1 MAIPLQK
8 TDFEKGGKFY
18 NLDLPT
24 KLPLPRSLLNS
35 IYSDKFPKCDKFISK
50 SSQLGLLKY
59 MWHLKDVEVEWCL
72 CQQNHLLPITL
83 HHKIKRQLKFSKL
96 TKKDFIISEDID
108 KVLQKGKYHG
118 KLDMNCITAELPLPD
133 YITEPMFNCI
143 RNFYDAIPEGEC
155 FKSPKYQIKVLKKM
169 YDYVGRPSKICVCS
183 LGTHLTFLNC

>member
-50 SSQLGLLKY
+50 SNQLGLLKY

-83 HHKIKRQLKFSKL
+83 HHKIKRQLKFNKL

-169 YDYVGRPSKICVCS
+169 YDYVGRPSKICDCS

>member
-83 HHKIKRQLKFSKL
+83 HLKIKRQLKFNKL

>member
-18 NLDLPT
+18 NLELPT

-35 IYSDKFPKCDKFISK
+35 IYSDKFPKCGKFISK
-50 SSQLGLLKY
+50 SNQLGLLKY

-83 HHKIKRQLKFSKL
+83 HHKIKRQLKFNKL

-169 YDYVGRPSKICVCS
+169 YDYVGRPSKICDCS

>member
-169 YDYVGRPSKICVCS
+169 YGYVGRPSKICVCS